1 MGRHKFANHQFP
13 GFEGEKF
20 RTNSTILFPGHYSP
34 IIMFIGTHN
43 DGDVPGNSADFFY
56 GRNYFWPVW
65 RSLLNTP
72 GVLNGPKGRREDH
85 MAEIPLYGV
94 ENSIYNICKLGLMT
108 FADLVFE
115 VDGDLNNHQDENIP
129 QAGTIKWATDEIID
143 FLKSTPS
150 IRFVYAT
157 RQMENAAPWTG
168 QWDKIVEAMSDRDVL
183 FGRIHTPSGMGAG
196 QGPRRETLKQLW
208 LQQISPVYLHEVGIK

>member
-13 GFEGEKF
+13 GFEGESF

-43 DGDVPGNSADFFY
+43 DRDVPGNSADFFY

-65 RSLLNTP
+65 RSLLNAP
-72 GVLNGPKGRREDH
+72 VELNGPKGRREHH
-85 MAEIPLYGV
+85 MTEIPLYGD

-115 VDGDLNNHQDENIP
+115 VDGDLNNHKDDIIP

-143 FLKSTPS
+143 FLKSNPS

-157 RQMENAAPWTG
+157 RQMENAAPWAG
-168 QWDKIVEAMSDRDVL
+168 QWDKIVNAMSDRDVL
-183 FGRIHTPSGMGAG
+183 FGCIHTPSGNGAG
-196 QGPRRETLKQLW
+196 EGPRREALKQLW
-208 LQQISPVYLHEVGIK
+208 LQQISSVYLHEVGIK